1 MDSSDASAGPDK
13 EPKRKTKRTVGSQ
26 HIRRFWQRFVMR
38 VKRRSR
44 AVAPDTSP
52 RAEGAP
58 VLGGPAADGADRS
71 PRSSGSGVAPGAPGT
86 VAAAGAVADTKR
98 GAHEI
103 SFADDAGA
111 AARGL
116 RSRRRSSAPA
126 VPGEATAGAES
137 EISHEASQVSLAAAE
152 DNSSPRSGEARSS
165 IGGTK
170 SGDTRAKQE
179 STLTY
184 KGIHKLEGRSLLI
197 FSSSSVLRRLC
208 ARLMKSPYFDNTI
221 LVLII
226 ISSITL
232 AVGMAERMQEN
243 RMRFICIRLTMLLA
257 YGQLLLVGYDLFFR
271 LFKYIAPI

>member
-126 VPGEATAGAES
+126 VPGEATME
-137 EISHEASQVSLAAAE
+137 
-152 DNSSPRSGEARSS
+152 NSTSS
-165 IGGTK
+165 
-170 SGDTRAKQE
+170 AKQAKF
-179 STLTY
+179 STANCSNME
-184 KGIHKLEGRSLLI
+184 KSRGRKRGHSGCN
-197 FSSSSVLRRLC
+197 S
-208 ARLMKSPYFDNTI
+208 
-221 LVLII
+221 
-226 ISSITL
+226 
-232 AVGMAERMQEN
+232 
-243 RMRFICIRLTMLLA
+243 RFIRET
-257 YGQLLLVGYDLFFR
+257 
-271 LFKYIAPI
+271 APDRPQVRPSSRGP